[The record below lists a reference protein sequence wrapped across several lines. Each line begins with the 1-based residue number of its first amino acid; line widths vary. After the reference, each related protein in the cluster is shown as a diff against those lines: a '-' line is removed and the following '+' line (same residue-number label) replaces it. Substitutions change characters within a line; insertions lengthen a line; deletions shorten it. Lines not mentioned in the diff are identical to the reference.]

1 MAKRITDPKQ
11 AVGYIRVSTEDQS
24 LGADAQRAAIER
36 WADANGVAVVA
47 WHQDHGVSGGAPV
60 DARPGL
66 LAAIADVGKLSAG
79 LLVVAKRDRLARDV
93 LIAAMIEQ
101 LVARHR
107 ARVASAAGEGTESN
121 DPSGQLMRTM
131 VDAFSQYERALIRAR
146 TKAALGVKRARGE
159 VAGTIPYGL
168 ERAASG
174 KLVQNDAEQHVLSVA
189 RELRANGVSFRAVVA
204 ELQRTGLTSRSGR
217 PFGLTQV
224 VRMLRV
230 AA

>member
-1 MAKRITDPKQ
+1 MAKRITDPKR
-11 AVGYIRVSTEDQS
+11 AVAYLRVSTEDQN
-24 LGADAQRAAIER
+24 LGPEAQRAAIER
-36 WADANGVAVVA
+36 WAAANGVAVVA

-101 LVARHR
+101 LAARQG
-107 ARVASAAGEGTESN
+107 ARVASAAGEGTEN
-121 DPSGQLMRTM
+121 DDPSGQLMRTM
-131 VDAFSQYERALIRAR
+131 VDAFSQYERALIQAR

-159 VAGTIPYGL
+159 VAGTVPYGF
-168 ERAASG
+168 ERTAGG
-174 KLVQNDAEQHVLSVA
+174 KLVQNEAEQRVLSVA
-189 RELRANGVSFRAVVA
+189 RELRANGVSFRGVVA
-204 ELQRTGLTSRSGR
+204 ALERTGLTSRSGL

-224 VRMLRV
+224 ARMLK

>member
-1 MAKRITDPKQ
+1 MAKRITDPKR
-11 AVGYIRVSTEDQS
+11 AVAYLRVSTEDQN
-24 LGADAQRAAIER
+24 LGPEAQRAAIER
-36 WADANGVAVVA
+36 WADANGVAVIA

-66 LAAIADVGKLSAG
+66 LAALADVGKLSAG
-79 LLVVAKRDRLARDV
+79 LLIVAKRDRLARDV

-101 LVARHR
+101 LLTRQG

-159 VAGTIPYGL
+159 VAGTVPYGF
-168 ERAASG
+168 ERTASG
-174 KLVQNDAEQHVLSVA
+174 KLVQNEAEQRVLSVA
-189 RELRANGVSFRAVVA
+189 RELRTSGVSFRGVVA
-204 ELQRTGLTSRSGR
+204 ALERTGLTSRSGL

-224 VRMLRV
+224 ARMLK